1 MSTITEPRVQARAA
15 APAADVSAIA
25 GILGDQTQAAAPVRK
40 RRRLPWRLLF
50 AFATLGGLAAAAPW
64 ALERVG
70 GGLGSDDD
78 GLLTHTVDKGTMRI
92 AVTEDGSLV
101 SDENVDIVCGVA
113 GGATIVWLID
123 DGAQVTEGMELVKL
137 DSSALSESVTAQKI
151 AYEKARA
158 ACIQAEKDY
167 AAAKIAVEEYTEG
180 TLKKDLRKAESDVTA
195 AKERLQAAE
204 NGLAHGEKMFRK
216 GYIAPQQLDAQKSAV
231 ERAKLDLGTAEI
243 ALDVLERFAKP
254 KMITELASRR
264 DAMEAKRDSEQA
276 ALELEKAKLERLSG
290 QLEKCVLRAPK
301 DGLVIYA
308 NERTRDAQS
317 EIKNG
322 AKVTEGTTILR
333 LPNLSR
339 MRADVEVH
347 ESKVDRIKPGMKAR
361 IRVQGRAFDGTVATV
376 ANRPQSNWMSTVK
389 KYVVQVKIDG
399 ESGVLRPGLTAEVE
413 IIVAD
418 LDDVIAVPV
427 AAVFEQGGKYFCALR
442 SGEGAVRREVTIGQG
457 NDKLVQIASGLEPGD
472 VVILNPRAALGEGD
486 SPAGQGPGRPDGAP
500 GRRRDGFPGGPGG
513 DGAAAGG
520 SPAGAGPAAGGPA
533 AEGGPGGAGPR
544 GGGSGRGGRP
554 PAAADGQGAPA
565 GGRGAG
571 GPPAAG

>member
-1 MSTITEPRVQARAA
+1 MSTTASSPPPARAA
-15 APAADVSAIA
+15 STPAATPAADVSAIA
-25 GILGDQTQAAAPVRK
+25 GILGDQTPAAAPA
-40 RRRLPWRLLF
+40 RRRGWFPWRLF
-50 AFATLGGLAAAAPW
+50 IACGVLGGLAAATPW
-64 ALERVG
+64 ALARMG
-70 GGLGSDDD
+70 GGMGAADD
-78 GLLTHTVDKGTMRI
+78 GLLTHPVERGNLRI

-123 DGAQVTEGMELVKL
+123 DGAQVTEGTELVKL

-180 TLKKDLRKAESDVTA
+180 TYKKDLRKAESDVTA
-195 AKERLQAAE
+195 AKERLQATE

-216 GYIAPQQLDAQKSAV
+216 GYIAPQQLDAQKSAL

-254 KMITELASRR
+254 KMITELASKR

-276 ALELEKAKLERLSG
+276 ALQLEKAKLERLSG
-290 QLEKCVLRAPK
+290 QLEKCVLKAPK

-322 AKVTEGTTILR
+322 AKVNEGTTILR

-347 ESKVDRIKPGMKAR
+347 ESKDDRNKQGMKSR
-361 IRVQGRAFDGTVATV
+361 IRVQGRGFDGTVTTV

-399 ESGVLRPGLTAEVE
+399 ASGDLRPGLTAEVE
-413 IIVAD
+413 IIVAE

-427 AAVFEQGGKYFCALR
+427 AAVAEQGGKYFCGLR
-442 SGEGAVRREVTIGQG
+442 SGDTVVRREVTLGQG
-457 NDKLVQIASGLEPGD
+457 NDKLVEVAAGLEPGD
-472 VVILNPRAALGEGD
+472 VVVLNPRAALGE
-486 SPAGQGPGRPDGAP
+486 PAEGQAPGGGRPEGPVA
-500 GRRRDGFPGGPGG
+500 GRRGGGAQGAGGPQ
-513 DGAAAGG
+513 GAAPAGG
-520 SPAGAGPAAGGPA
+520 SPQGAARQGD
-533 AEGGPGGAGPR
+533 
-544 GGGSGRGGRP
+544 SGRGAA
-554 PAAADGQGAPA
+554 PAAAPQAT
-565 GGRGAG
+565 GG
-571 GPPAAG
+571 

>member
-1 MSTITEPRVQARAA
+1 MSTTTESRETGAPARATS
-15 APAADVSAIA
+15 PSADVSAIA
-25 GILGDQTQAAAPVRK
+25 GILGEQTTAAAPVRK
-40 RRRLPWRLLF
+40 RGWFPWRLFL
-50 AFATLGGLAAAAPW
+50 ACGVIGGLAAAAPW
-64 ALERVG
+64 ALAWMGRGAGAV
-70 GGLGSDDD
+70 DAD
-78 GLLTHTVDKGTMRI
+78 LLTHPVERGDLRI
-92 AVTEDGSLV
+92 TVTEDGSLV

-123 DGAQVTEGMELVKL
+123 DGAQVTEGTELVKL
-137 DSSALSESVTAQKI
+137 DTSTLSESVTAQKI

-195 AKERLQAAE
+195 AKERLQATE

-216 GYIAPQQLDAQKSAV
+216 GYIAPQQLDAQKSAL

-254 KMITELASRR
+254 KMTTELASRR
-264 DAMEAKRDSEQA
+264 DAMEAKRDSERA
-276 ALELEKAKLERLSG
+276 ALELEKAKLERLSN
-290 QLEKCVLRAPK
+290 QLEKCVLAAPK

-322 AKVTEGTTILR
+322 AKVNEGTTILR

-361 IRVQGRAFDGTVATV
+361 IRVQGRAFEGTVATV
-376 ANRPQSNWMSTVK
+376 ANRPTSNWMSTVK

-399 ESGVLRPGLTAEVE
+399 ASGDLRPGLTAEVE
-413 IIVAD
+413 IIVAE

-427 AAVFEQGGKYFCALR
+427 AAVVEQGGKYFCGIR
-442 SGEGAVRREVTIGQG
+442 GSEGFVRREVTIGQG
-457 NDKLVQIASGLEPGD
+457 NDKFVQVATGLEPGD
-472 VVILNPRAALGEGD
+472 VIVLNPRAALGDPEG
-486 SPAGQGPGRPDGAP
+486 PPQPPGAGRPEAP
-500 GRRRDGFPGGPGG
+500 VAGR
-513 DGAAAGG
+513 
-520 SPAGAGPAAGGPA
+520 
-533 AEGGPGGAGPR
+533 R
-544 GGGSGRGGRP
+544 GGGRP
-554 PAAADGQGAPA
+554 
-565 GGRGAG
+565 GAG
-571 GPPAAG
+571 GPGADAEGAAAKGGAPQGGGG